1 MTYKLDDGTGS
12 IDAKKWNDAD
22 AMESNP
28 LAAKLIEGAY
38 CRVWGKLNSFNN
50 RRHVVAQIIRPVEDM
65 NEVSYHMLDA
75 TAIHLYYT
83 RGPPG
88 QSDGAAQQGGGQSA
102 AQQGGGRAAELAQY
116 SKVAQK
122 VYKYLQTIPQG
133 DQGVHQ
139 QVIASA
145 LGLDMVDVAQAGD
158 QLLSGG
164 FIYTTMDDMTWAVL
178 ENEGE

>member
-12 IDAKKWNDAD
+12 SDAKKWNDAD

-88 QSDGAAQQGGGQSA
+88 QSDGV
-102 AQQGGGRAAELAQY
+102 
-116 SKVAQK
+116 KVQLSRG
-122 VYKYLQTIPQG
+122 VGVQRSFHNTPRWLRRCTNTYKPYLKAIKAFT
-133 DQGVHQ
+133 
-139 QVIASA
+139 SR
-145 LGLDMVDVAQAGD
+145 
-158 QLLSGG
+158 LLLLRWLW
-164 FIYTTMDDMTWAVL
+164 IW
-178 ENEGE
+178 